1 VNLRALIL
9 LGLSAVAAALAQK
22 PENVLVV
29 ANDSSPLSRSVAEY
43 YARRRGVPLAN
54 VCRIRAST
62 SDEITRT
69 EYDVTVAG
77 PLARCLSRGDL
88 HEKIL
93 FIVTTAGVPLRI
105 AGTEGLK
112 GNVAAVDS
120 ELTLLYSDTK
130 GERHPIDGH
139 VPNPYYGR
147 RDFPEFRHPL
157 FPIYLVTRLAGY
169 DFPDIRGLVD
179 RARGTR
185 NRGRFVF
192 DLKSG
197 PGADGDAWLFRAAE
211 HLPAARVVLE
221 STTHVLYGQKDVIG
235 YAGWG
240 SNDANR
246 HKRFLNFQ
254 WLPGAIMTEY
264 VSTNARTFNRPP
276 ASWVFGNWKDRST
289 WFAGSP
295 QSLTADYIH
304 EGVTG
309 ASGHVAEPFLGLNA
323 RPDILFPAYYAGRT
337 LAESYYLSIPGLSW
351 QNVVI
356 GDPLCVLKR

>member
-1 VNLRALIL
+1 VNVRALIL
-9 LGLSAVAAALAQK
+9 LGWSGAAAALAHQ
-22 PENVLVV
+22 PENVLVI
-29 ANDSSPLSRSVAEY
+29 ANDSSPRSRSVAEY
-43 YARRRGVPLAN
+43 YARRRGIPLAN

-62 SDEITRT
+62 SEEITRT
-69 EYDVTVAG
+69 QYDVTVAG
-77 PLARCLSRGDL
+77 PVARCLSRGSL
-88 HEKIL
+88 HETIL
-93 FIVTTAGVPLRI
+93 FIVTTDGVPLRI
-105 AGTEGLK
+105 AGTEGSK

-130 GERHPIDGH
+130 GERRPIDGYL
-139 VPNPYYGR
+139 PNPYYGR
-147 RDFPEFRHPL
+147 LDFPEFRHPA

-179 RARGTR
+179 RALRAK

-192 DLKSG
+192 DLKNG
-197 PGADGDAWLFRAAE
+197 PHADGDRWLVRAAE
-211 HLPAARVVLE
+211 RLPAGRVVLE
-221 STTHVLYGQKDVIG
+221 STAQVLYGQKDVIG

-240 SNDANR
+240 SNDGNR
-246 HKRFLNFQ
+246 HQRFLNFQ

-264 VSTNARTFNRPP
+264 VSTNARTFTRPP
-276 ASWVFGNWKDRST
+276 AQWAFGNWKDRDT

-295 QSLTADYIH
+295 QSLTADYVH

-323 RPDILFPAYYAGRT
+323 RPDILFPAYSAGRT
-337 LAESYYLSIPGLSW
+337 LAESYYLAIPGLSW

-356 GDPLCVLKR
+356 GDPLCVLNP